1 DAPRDASVLA
11 PGLPELAPPDAALG
25 VGGRAVLPPGRA
37 RAALRG
43 RHGHVARCGHVPAHV
58 PGRGVDE
65 LVPAGTERGGRG
77 VGRRPSLTL
86 LTLIQAVAPG
96 PSGRAFA
103 GPFASERENEKPGPR
118 TLDRCEGR
126 TSPDRTTGPPSA
138 PTKASGGGPNPFAR
152 PFATDHRAHRVLS
165 ASQQPARRGELVDN
179 DQDAARFS
187 TGAPPTATYETP
199 VATAPARRGISPA
212 IVAVVAVVALAA
224 GFGAGYAAHG
234 SGTASKKTVTVHGSL
249 TLAQGAYKEGD
260 GTGCT
265 AGDGYS
271 DISPGTAVTIG
282 DDTGATLAVGQLQA
296 GQVTG

>member
-1 DAPRDASVLA
+1 M
-11 PGLPELAPPDAALG
+11 
-25 VGGRAVLPPGRA
+25 
-37 RAALRG
+37 
-43 RHGHVARCGHVPAHV
+43 
-58 PGRGVDE
+58 
-65 LVPAGTERGGRG
+65 
-77 VGRRPSLTL
+77 
-86 LTLIQAVAPG
+86 
-96 PSGRAFA
+96 
-103 GPFASERENEKPGPR
+103 
-118 TLDRCEGR
+118 
-126 TSPDRTTGPPSA
+126 
-138 PTKASGGGPNPFAR
+138 
-152 PFATDHRAHRVLS
+152 
-165 ASQQPARRGELVDN
+165 DN

-296 GQVTG
+296 GQVTGGGCEFGFDVKVPAGRTSYTVTVSHRGTQVFSADQIGAADMTLG